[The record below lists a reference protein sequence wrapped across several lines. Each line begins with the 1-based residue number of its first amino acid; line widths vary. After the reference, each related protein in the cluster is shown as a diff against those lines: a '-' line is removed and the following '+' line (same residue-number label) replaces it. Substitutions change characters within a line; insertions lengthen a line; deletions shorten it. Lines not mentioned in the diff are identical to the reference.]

1 MVRTKAREFALK
13 ILYNGKD
20 ITADISP
27 DVESITYEDSASNES
42 DSVKITVNATD
53 EKWIT
58 TWLPDKGTTLSPEM
72 SVSNWQEQGDS
83 ATLNCGVLFVDDLG
97 YGEAPTTLSIGAA
110 AKPNNTDFSE
120 EDREFVWKNTSIKQI
135 AQTIAGRYD
144 LEVVLDGEDATIVKR
159 EQKGTDSSFLNDLC
173 SDYGLTLKAYSKKL
187 WIYDREA
194 YKQKKAVATFGK
206 GDITKGSFS
215 WNDSFTGTY
224 TRGLWTYS
232 NQKTGVN
239 IRVEIGTSGRTKR
252 IDKYASSEADA
263 ERRLK
268 AAMDN
273 ANHSATQISFST
285 MGRIDLSAT
294 QNIRLTGYGKLDG
307 KYFIDKLTH
316 TFSKSGG
323 TVTKFKCSKISGDDE
338 EETAAGAVVT
348 LRSVPLYY
356 TSTAKDPVARI
367 TGVYYLYDGELIA
380 GRYRITNLK
389 SRCGK
394 LPVGKNVT
402 GWVDAADVG
411 GVT

>member
-1 MVRTKAREFALK
+1 
-13 ILYNGKD
+13 
-20 ITADISP
+20 
-27 DVESITYEDSASNES
+27 
-42 DSVKITVNATD
+42 
-53 EKWIT
+53 
-58 TWLPDKGTTLSPEM
+58 
-72 SVSNWQEQGDS
+72 
-83 ATLNCGVLFVDDLG
+83 
-97 YGEAPTTLSIGAA
+97 
-110 AKPNNTDFSE
+110 
-120 EDREFVWKNTSIKQI
+120 
-135 AQTIAGRYD
+135 
-144 LEVVLDGEDATIVKR
+144 
-159 EQKGTDSSFLNDLC
+159 
-173 SDYGLTLKAYSKKL
+173 
-187 WIYDREA
+187 
-194 YKQKKAVATFGK
+194 
-206 GDITKGSFS
+206 
-215 WNDSFTGTY
+215 
-224 TRGLWTYS
+224 
-232 NQKTGVN
+232 
-239 IRVEIGTSGRTKR
+239 VEIGTSGRTKR